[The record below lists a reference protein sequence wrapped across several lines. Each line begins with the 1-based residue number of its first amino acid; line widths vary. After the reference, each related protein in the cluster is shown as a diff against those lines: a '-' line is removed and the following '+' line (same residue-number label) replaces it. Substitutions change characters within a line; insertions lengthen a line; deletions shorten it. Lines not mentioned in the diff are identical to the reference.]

1 MQIKQTVK
9 LLIFGL
15 VLVTGLVATSAF
27 SAGSMVGA
35 ACDPATQNCCGGV
48 ETSIVTCDETGQGG
62 GIENTGAWGI
72 LLLAINILT
81 AGVGVVALG
90 GIVYGAILYISAG
103 GSPEQVKKAMG
114 IFTNVAIGVV
124 AYAAMFALLN
134 FLVPGGLFNSP
145 SGNSGQTQAPAG
157 GSGDGGG
164 GGGGGGV

>member
-1 MQIKQTVK
+1 MKQTVRSF
-9 LLIFGL
+9 LLGL
-15 VLVTGLVATSAF
+15 IVVTGVLVINTTVTVEA
-27 SAGSMVGA
+27 VGNNGCETDTA
-35 ACDPATQNCCGGV
+35 IIKCDNVDTTQDGV
-48 ETSIVTCDETGQGG
+48 
-62 GIENTGAWGI
+62 ENTGAWS
-72 LLLAINILT
+72 LLLTAINILT

-145 SGNSGQTQAPAG
+145 GGNSGQTQAPAGGSGGDG